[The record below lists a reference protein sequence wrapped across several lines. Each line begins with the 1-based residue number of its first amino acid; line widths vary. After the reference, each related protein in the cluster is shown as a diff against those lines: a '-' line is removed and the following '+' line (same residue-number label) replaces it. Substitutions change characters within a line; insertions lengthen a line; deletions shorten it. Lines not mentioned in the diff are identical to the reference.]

1 MGAIQIIIRPTFLEW
16 LDTSLDLE
24 ILDNIIKSLQ
34 EAIFGILRGN
44 LKYHKFIYNIYPK
57 ISYNQGDKYFDKVL
71 S

>member
-16 LDTSLDLE
+16 LDTPLDLE

-34 EAIFGILRGN
+34 EAILGNLRGN
-44 LKYHKFIYNIYPK
+44 LKYHKFIFNIYPK
-57 ISYNQGDKYFDKVL
+57 ISYNQRDKYFDKVL